1 MDMNFAWNAWI
12 LICFAAINNSVAA
25 VLLKRSRYEVSDPGL
40 ISLLLSPWLI
50 AALVFYATNVLLFA
64 KALDK
69 LPVSTV
75 YPVYA
80 GLAFGLVAIAGNYF
94 FGERLGSG
102 QYLGLGIILAG
113 IIITS
118 RS

>member
-1 MDMNFAWNAWI
+1 MNFAWSAWI

-25 VLLKRSRYEVSDPGL
+25 ILLKRSRYEAPDAGL
-40 ISLLLSPWLI
+40 MSLLLSPWLI
-50 AALVFYATNVLLFA
+50 GALIFYATNVVLFA

-80 GLAFGLVAIAGNYF
+80 GLAFGLVAISGSYF
-94 FGERLGSG
+94 FGERLGFG
-102 QYLGLGIILAG
+102 QYIGLGIILTG
-113 IIITS
+113 IIVTS

>member
-1 MDMNFAWNAWI
+1 MNAIWNAWV
-12 LICFAAINNSVAA
+12 LICFAAVNNSVAA
-25 VLLKRSRYEVSDPGL
+25 VLLKRSRFGAPPGSSL
-40 ISLLLSPWLI
+40 ASLLLSPWFI
-50 AALVFYATNVLLFA
+50 GALVFYSANVMLFA

-94 FGERLGSG
+94 FGERLGFG
-102 QYLGLGIILAG
+102 QYIGLGIILAG